1 MAVGVQIPSLRN
13 PHPLIKEESIS
24 PNVRRFHIGYIYFGG
39 GCLLLGGRHSVWSA
53 AHHGTVDEGNLA
65 ALEL

>member
-1 MAVGVQIPSLRN
+1 M
-13 PHPLIKEESIS
+13 
-24 PNVRRFHIGYIYFGG
+24 
-39 GCLLLGGRHSVWSA
+39 LLLGGRHSVWSA